1 MPLNRDLGERL
12 EGLNG
17 PHIVIDYRKLAG
29 MTNLLTEYKVK
40 KKFGYATKQRTLF
53 DDAVAHAV
61 DAFKEAGALYPVRID
76 DEDVLVQVYPSERVV
91 AVVFQRKIAGSEY
104 FVSRTY
110 DLPPPVINDLLD
122 GKKVVTH

>member
-1 MPLNRDLGERL
+1 MPLNRESGERL

-17 PHIVIDYRKLAG
+17 QHIVIDYHRLAE

-91 AVVFQRKIAGSEY
+91 AVLFQRKIAGNDHY
-104 FVSRTY
+104 VTRLY
-110 DLPPPVINDLLD
+110 DLPPPIIKDLLE

>member
-17 PHIVIDYRKLAG
+17 PHIVIDYRKLAA
-29 MTNLLTEYKVK
+29 MTNLQTEYKVK

-76 DEDVLVQVYPSERVV
+76 DEDVLVQIYPSERVV
-91 AVVFQRKIAGSEY
+91 AIVFQRKIAGNEY

-110 DLPPPVINDLLD
+110 DLPPPVISDLLE
-122 GKKVVTH
+122 GRKVVTH

>member
-91 AVVFQRKIAGSEY
+91 AVVFQRKIAGNEY

-110 DLPPPVINDLLD
+110 DLPPPVISDLLD

>member
-1 MPLNRDLGERL
+1 MPFDRTNGERL
-12 EGLNG
+12 EGL
-17 PHIVIDYRKLAG
+17 HSQHVVIDYRKLAG

-40 KKFGYATKQRTLF
+40 KKFGYGTKMRTLF

-61 DAFKEAGALYPVRID
+61 EAFKEAGALFPVRID
-76 DEDVLVQVYPSERVV
+76 DEDVLVQVYPSEFVV
-91 AVVFQRKIAGSEY
+91 AIVFQRKIAGQEY

-110 DLPPPVINDLLD
+110 DLPPPVISDLLE